1 MTAWLEERPAPAR
14 TRPNVRIPMRDGVE
28 LSCDLFLPETDDPAP
43 VIIKY
48 YPYRKD
54 DMLRAL
60 TVPRADYFAAHG
72 YITALLDVR
81 GTGASGGVC
90 DRMLRLQEWEDG
102 YDAVEWLATQ
112 PWCDGSVAMTGV
124 SYGGYSAL
132 LTAAQAPPHL
142 KAIAPIYAGWD
153 LYENSH
159 PGGMWQTSIW
169 SGAYNAMM
177 TALAGAPPAADP
189 EGAWLEIWEEH
200 LAGNRPWLN
209 TWMSNPVDGPVWH
222 EGSVRYGLGNIRCAA
237 FIIGGWHDIFVSD
250 PFHIYRGLAPGVP
263 KKLMMGPYLHI
274 APNIGSPGPRVDH
287 LHEIVRWFDLHLK
300 GEDTGIAD
308 EPPIA
313 VWVRGYD
320 EPAARRETAA
330 GCWRSE
336 GEWPLARAEA
346 ETFYLRSDGRLSED
360 APGAETGAETG
371 AGGGGSV
378 SYDYDPAV
386 GFSTMGL
393 ITGFGQDTGLPLDQR
408 REAAASLVFMGPPL
422 EADLEA
428 TGFPQASLF
437 VSSTAEVTAFSVKLV
452 DVHPDGPWALVSR
465 VIRNASQR
473 NSRTE
478 PEPLEPGR
486 VYELNIEMEP
496 ASYVFGAGHRIGVLV
511 SSSDF
516 PLVWPL
522 PEQAVNT
529 LHMDADHPSRITL
542 PVVGRSDSGL
552 PAPDY
557 RPAHPLPEPLGA
569 AEPLRWE
576 MVEDLSGAKVG
587 AVISLGGGAVHDN
600 GSRVYTHVEFRASA
614 DRTDPARSSVESDYR
629 FEVDHGASATEV
641 KTTSRVSGGRDD
653 FHGVTAVEVRTDGML
668 RFSRTW
674 YCSTPRGFL

>member
-1 MTAWLEERPAPAR
+1 MTDWLEQKPPPAR

-28 LSCDLFLPETDDPAP
+28 LSCDLFLPESDEPSP

-54 DMLRAL
+54 DLLRAL

-72 YITALLDVR
+72 YVTALLDVR

-102 YDAVEWLATQ
+102 YDAVEWLAVQ
-112 PWCDGSVAMTGV
+112 PWCDGGAAMTGV

-177 TALAGAPPAADP
+177 TALAGAPPAPDP
-189 EGAWLEIWEEH
+189 EGAWREIWEEH
-200 LAGNRPWLN
+200 LEHNQPWLN
-209 TWMSNPVDGPVWH
+209 AWMANQVDGPVWR
-222 EGSVRYGLGNIRCAA
+222 EGSVRYGLGNIRCAT
-237 FIIGGWHDIFVSD
+237 FVIGGWHDIFVSD
-250 PFHIYRGLAPGVP
+250 PFHIYNGLSPGVP

-274 APNIGSPGPRVDH
+274 APNIGLPGPRIDH
-287 LHEIVRWFDLHLK
+287 LHEIVRWFDHHLK
-300 GEDTGIAD
+300 GEENGIAD
-308 EPPIA
+308 EPPVA
-313 VWVRGYD
+313 LWVRGYD
-320 EPAARRETAA
+320 EPSARRETAS

-336 GEWPLARAEA
+336 AGWPPAGAEA
-346 ETFYLRSDGRLSED
+346 KTLYLREGGLLSED
-360 APGAETGAETG
+360 PPRE
-371 AGGGGSV
+371 GSAAAA

-386 GFSTMGL
+386 GFTTMGL
-393 ITGFGQDTGLPLDQR
+393 ITGFGQETGLPLDQR
-408 REAAASLVFMGPPL
+408 LESSGSVVFMGPPL
-422 EADLEA
+422 ESAVEVS
-428 TGFPQASLF
+428 GFPEAVLF
-437 VSSTAEVTAFSVKLV
+437 VSSTAEGAAFSIKLV

-465 VIRNASQR
+465 VVQNASHR

-486 VYELNIEMEP
+486 PTELAMEMEA
-496 ASYVFGAGHRIGVLV
+496 ASYVFGKGHRIGVLAA
-511 SSSDF
+511 SSDF

-522 PEQAVNT
+522 PDPAVNT
-529 LHMDADHPSRITL
+529 IHLDPEHPSRVIL
-542 PVVGRSDSGL
+542 PVAACSDSGL

-569 AEPLRWE
+569 ADPLRWDR
-576 MVEDLSGAKVG
+576 VESLSGSEVG
-587 AVISLGGGAVHDN
+587 AVVSLGGGAVHDN
-600 GSRVYTHVEFRASA
+600 GSRIRTRMEFRAFT
-614 DRTDPARSSVESDYR
+614 DRADPARSRVESDYR
-629 FEVDHGASATEV
+629 FEVDHGAGVTEIEAA
-641 KTTSRVSGGRDD
+641 SRVAGDRNGFNGS
-653 FHGVTAVEVRTDGML
+653 TTVEVAREGSL
-668 RFSRTW
+668 VFSRTW
-674 YCSTPRGFL
+674 RCSAPRGFL